1 MLIAIMVSFAAGWL
15 SNHIFNSYKMLKGMS
30 TMGTLL
36 ELELCLFVMR
46 MMTKLIDKNVK
57 HTNAMVEKGFDAE
70 QLKIIKNEDEH
81 DIEKWKKSIVSAF
94 IEYYPNNLV
103 RRYDI
108 QSFEDITKLG
118 FEYYLYKEGDNLVE
132 QNEQQHTNPR
142 TD

>member
-118 FEYYLYKEGDNLVE
+118 FEYYLYKEGDNLVD
-132 QNEQQHTNPR
+132 QNEQQHSNPR